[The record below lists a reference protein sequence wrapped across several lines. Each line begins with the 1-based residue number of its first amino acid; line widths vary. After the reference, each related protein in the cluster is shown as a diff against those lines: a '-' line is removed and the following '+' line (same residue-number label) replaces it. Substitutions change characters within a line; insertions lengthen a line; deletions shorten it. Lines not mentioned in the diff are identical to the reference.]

1 MVQLAPRPPQRRFDT
16 NAQLQ
21 RAPTRPD
28 RNDRRPSRRHLLRYR
43 LLVLKV
49 RIKVFF
55 IKARRRP
62 RLTGSVLVSFILI
75 ATAGILFLPRN
86 VQSQTELDYYRA
98 QLDRV
103 KSSVGVVKEQTPR
116 EAEVEPLSNQI
127 EDYKNAL
134 LDGLAACEEMEIQAE
149 QVNKEVMKDYL
160 DAVAHAR
167 QFCGDYEDVADYARR
182 VSKATKQLIV
192 LPTEPLSN
200 PESTNSITDLI
211 EIIGYTRT
219 DLGKLNGS
227 PLDDPALEEM
237 IISIDTLQKLAEEAR
252 QNPTDANRIKLAKE
266 TAKQQDNL
274 IHARIYFWTNSVK
287 IDALDRSITR
297 LRAEFNPKS

>member
-1 MVQLAPRPPQRRFDT
+1 MVQLAPRPPQRRFNT
-16 NAQLQ
+16 NPQAQ
-21 RAPTRPD
+21 RRPIQQPQSD
-28 RNDRRPSRRHLLRYR
+28 LRPSRTRLLRYR

-55 IKARRRP
+55 IKARRKP
-62 RLTGSVLVSFILI
+62 RLTGSVLASLI
-75 ATAGILFLPRN
+75 MIVTAGILFLPRN

-98 QLDRV
+98 QLDRI
-103 KSSVGVVKEQTPR
+103 KSSVGVVKEQNPR

-182 VSKATKQLIV
+182 VSKATKQLII
-192 LPTEPLSN
+192 LPTEPLASA
-200 PESTNSITDLI
+200 ESTSSITDLI

-237 IISIDTLQKLAEEAR
+237 IISIDTLQKLAEETQ
-252 QNPTDANRIKLAKE
+252 QNPSSANRTKLANE